1 MITQVSYAIKIMLH
15 FTTFLSILVSSLFF
29 PFTLAQTGVSLSLN
43 VEGIGKIVVDPLDE
57 PATMVTKFARAASA
71 AGIAMTTNGMAQML
85 QYFCLKRT
93 CTQNLPKTVT
103 LTTATGSIL
112 TCEPWD
118 EPASLIELYALESLK
133 TGIQLTEADLTPL
146 LSKLCSVTLCLQ
158 TSYRLPENP
167 YTLNIEGVGQ
177 MVVGSYQDPADI
189 VEKFAQQVA
198 DSELNV
204 DIGFEQM
211 KAMMLKICAVR
222 NCKRT
227 TLNPPSKTPLELTI
241 EGVGKMICTDDQD
254 PADVVDAFAAQAT
267 AAGE

>member
-1 MITQVSYAIKIMLH
+1 MIHYDQNVSKTWIRILMEIDGEVASIK
-15 FTTFLSILVSSLFF
+15 SS
-29 PFTLAQTGVSLSLN
+29 S
-43 VEGIGKIVVDPLDE
+43 
-57 PATMVTKFARAASA
+57 M
-71 AGIAMTTNGMAQML
+71 
-85 QYFCLKRT
+85 KR
-93 CTQNLPKTVT
+93 
-103 LTTATGSIL
+103 I
-112 TCEPWD
+112 
-118 EPASLIELYALESLK
+118 
-133 TGIQLTEADLTPL
+133 ADLTP
-146 LSKLCSVTLCLQ
+146 LQ